1 MTKVKINTVPFSS
14 LHASNLFVDTVYEG
28 GTTGNTSDEVLSKLT
43 NVCNSRGFR
52 KRYIEN
58 SKGKRAKELAYVCIY
73 STGEEIEWC
82 DIMDRSL
89 GRFTYYGDNRIAGN
103 PILKTTAGGN
113 RFLQAIFSNLS
124 VGLRKQI
131 PPVFVFQKYC
141 GRDVIFLGLAVPGDR
156 RINPQEALVA
166 LWAQNKA
173 GRYQNYR
180 AHFTILDIPEID
192 HHWLEDL
199 KKGNGYQSLYAP
211 KVWKKWVDT
220 GEYTPLITE
229 KNPIQYRKANEQLPS
244 PGSNEFK
251 MLETLIGHFSNPY
264 DFEEC
269 ACKIVQIM
277 DSNIISIETTRRTRD
292 GGRDAIG
299 KYRVGPASAGI
310 ELEFA
315 LEAKRYRMD
324 NSVGVK
330 ETSRLISRIKH
341 RQFGIF
347 VTTSYVADQA
357 YKEIV
362 EDEHP
367 IVIISGKDIIDILMH
382 AGIND
387 VRLLREWLDANF

>member
-1 MTKVKINTVPFSS
+1 MSINKVPFAS
-14 LHASNLFVDTVYEG
+14 LRTADLIVDTVYEG
-28 GTTGNTSDEVLSKLT
+28 GNAGNISDEVLSKLT
-43 NVCNSRGFR
+43 SVGNSQGFR
-52 KRYIEN
+52 KRCIEDDN
-58 SKGKRAKELAYVCIY
+58 GIRTTDLAYVCIY

-82 DIMDRSL
+82 DTMDRTL

-103 PILKTTAGGN
+103 PITQTKAGGN
-113 RFLQAIFSNLS
+113 SFLQTIFSQLS
-124 VGLRKQI
+124 VGLRKSI

-141 GRDVIFLGLAVPGDR
+141 GRDVIFLGLAVPGDQR
-156 RINPQEALVA
+156 MNPQDALIA
-166 LWAQNKA
+166 LWAQNKD

-180 AHFTILDIPEID
+180 AHFTILDIPKID
-192 HHWLEDL
+192 YRWLEDL
-199 KKGNGYQSLYAP
+199 RRGAGFQSQYAP
-211 KVWKKWVDT
+211 HVWKKWINT

-229 KNPIQYRKANEQLPS
+229 KNPIQYRKANEQIP
-244 PGSNEFK
+244 PIGSNEHN
-251 MLETLIGHFSNPY
+251 MLEALINYFSNPY
-264 DFEEC
+264 DFEAC
-269 ACKIVQIM
+269 ACKIAQIM
-277 DSNIISIETTRRTRD
+277 DANIINIETTRHTRD

-299 KYRVGPASAGI
+299 KYRVGPPSAGI

-315 LEAKRYRMD
+315 LEAKRYKIN

-367 IVIISGKDIIDILMH
+367 IIIISGKDIIDILMR

-387 VRLLREWLDANF
+387 VNLLNDWLTTNF